1 MTEAFVQ
8 SLPLLDSGDV
18 VIAGAGPAG
27 LCAAVAAARQGARV
41 ILLERF
47 GAVGG
52 SLTVGH
58 VRT

>member
-27 LCAAVAAARQGARV
+27 LCAAVAAAGRA
-41 ILLERF
+41 L
-47 GAVGG
+47 G
-52 SLTVGH
+52 SFFWNGLG
-58 VRT
+58 RWAAA